1 MNSIEEP
8 LTLYALNNMVR
19 SAVNE
24 CVPSRYWVTGELSEV
39 REASNGHCYIELVQ
53 RDEVT
58 GELVAKA
65 RGTVWSRVYMLL
77 RPYFLEQTGQP
88 FSAGLNVLLQVTV
101 GFHELYGY
109 ALDVCDIE
117 PAYTIGDMARR
128 RMQVIKRLT
137 DEGVIDLNKELPFPL
152 LPQRIAVISSST
164 AAGYGDF
171 CDQLMGNRYGF
182 VFYPRLFSSPM
193 QGSGVEQGIIDAL
206 DRIAAN
212 IDLWDVVVII
222 RGGGATSEL
231 SCFDTYD
238 LANNC
243 AQFPLPI
250 ITGIGHQRDES
261 VLDMVAHTRA
271 KTPTAAA
278 ELLIHAMLEQGAF
291 VDAARQ
297 GILNGVRMRLDAE
310 KQRIGAL
317 SGRLPVCAA
326 LAVQQQRMHL
336 QTVKQR
342 LFSAAEMLLKEQRHR
357 LEIIKEKV
365 DAASPEHIL
374 ALGYS
379 ITRVNGKA
387 VRSLDDI
394 VVGDEVTT
402 TVADGEFTSI
412 VRNCLDF
419 QKNKS
424 YRS

>member
-19 SAVNE
+19 GAVSE
-24 CVPSRYWVTGELSEV
+24 GMPSRYWVTGELSEV

-58 GELVAKA
+58 QELVAKA
-65 RGTVWSRVYMLL
+65 RGTIWSRIYSLL
-77 RPYFLEQTGQP
+77 RPYFLEQTGEP
-88 FSAGLNVLLQVTV
+88 FAAGLNVLLQVSV

-109 ALDVCDIE
+109 TLDVCDIE
-117 PAYTIGDMARR
+117 PAYTVGDMARQ
-128 RMQVIKRLT
+128 RMLVIKRLT

-152 LPQRIAVISSST
+152 LPQRVAVISSAT

-171 CDQLMGNRYGF
+171 CDQLASNRYGF
-182 VFYPRLFSSPM
+182 VFYPHLFQSPM
-193 QGSGVEQGIIDAL
+193 QGNGVEQGIISAL

-212 IDLWDVVVII
+212 IDMWDVVVII

-278 ELLIHAMLEQGAF
+278 ELLIHAMLEQETYMTSLM
-291 VDAARQ
+291 Q
-297 GILNGVRMRLDAE
+297 GVVQGVQQRMDAE
-310 KQRIGAL
+310 QQRLQGL
-317 SGRLPVCAA
+317 LGRLPMATALYLQGEKMRLQTSLQAVFSSAKMLIKEQQRRLDVCNAA
-326 LAVQQQRMHL
+326 L
-336 QTVKQR
+336 
-342 LFSAAEMLLKEQRHR
+342 E
-357 LEIIKEKV
+357 
-365 DAASPEHIL
+365 AASPERIL
-374 ALGYS
+374 SLGYS
-379 ITRVNGKA
+379 ITRVNGRV
-387 VRSLDDI
+387 VRSIDD
-394 VVGDEVTT
+394 VVPGDEVTT
-402 TVADGEFTSI
+402 EVAGGEFTSTVKDKI
-412 VRNCLDF
+412 
-419 QKNKS
+419 KK
-424 YRS
+424 

>member
-182 VFYPRLFSSPM
+182 VFYPHLFSSPM

-310 KQRIGAL
+310 KQRVGAL

-326 LAVQQQRMHL
+326 LAVQQQRMNL
-336 QTVKQR
+336 QSLKQR
-342 LFSAAEMLLKEQRHR
+342 LFPAAEMLLKEQRHR
-357 LEIIKEKV
+357 LEIIKEKIH
-365 DAASPEHIL
+365 AASPEHIL

-394 VVGDEVTT
+394 VAGDEVTT
-402 TVADGEFTSI
+402 TVAGGEFTS
-412 VRNCLDF
+412 VVKD
-419 QKNKS
+419 
-424 YRS
+424 